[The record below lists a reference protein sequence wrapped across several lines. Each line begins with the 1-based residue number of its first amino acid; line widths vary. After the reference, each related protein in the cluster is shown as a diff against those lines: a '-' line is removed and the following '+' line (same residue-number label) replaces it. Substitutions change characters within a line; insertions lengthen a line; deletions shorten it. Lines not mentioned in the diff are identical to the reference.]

1 MSTLHYAHYFIYCQS
16 FEWLFLGNV
25 TQIRPFRIPAYF
37 FLKNLSQEIWIIRI
51 VLLPQTR
58 TSKNVFACS
67 NRTSPAQHVATEHRS
82 STDTSF
88 IYCQSSTNV
97 RVVTME
103 PAPRET
109 DRSIDARHLQTSPNG
124 GEHNR
129 TSPYK
134 LSAKRLIRACQCHG
148 HRAWRTTFP

>member
-1 MSTLHYAHYFIYCQS
+1 MALSRKRHTNS
-16 FEWLFLGNV
+16 FVSNSGILFPQESFSRDLNHPNR
-25 TQIRPFRIPAYF
+25 TPPSNSNFEKRIRH
-37 FLKNLSQEIWIIRI
+37 
-51 VLLPQTR
+51 
-58 TSKNVFACS
+58 CS